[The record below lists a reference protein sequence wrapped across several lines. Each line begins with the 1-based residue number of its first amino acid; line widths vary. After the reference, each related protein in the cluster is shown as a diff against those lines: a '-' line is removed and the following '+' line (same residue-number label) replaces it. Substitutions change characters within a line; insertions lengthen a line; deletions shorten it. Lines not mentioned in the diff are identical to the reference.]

1 MRRSPSRV
9 TPPARSAR
17 PGESEKYPRV
27 FTKNSISASLDRTE
41 RSIAWNAERTICHPH
56 QRQGLAHNN
65 AHRHQLRFPALPVV
79 WRPAYA
85 TADNGGVH
93 STPLAAP
100 LDLTVVDKLLTTTRT
115 VRRRLDLTR
124 PVEPEVIEEVI
135 EIALQAPSGSNQ
147 QNWRFMV
154 VTDPDKKKIVADLY
168 RQSFE
173 SYAGPRPS
181 GTPTTS
187 GQRIAVS
194 AWHLSDHMHEVPVLL
209 IGCIE
214 GRPDN
219 PSPAAQAGLY
229 GSILPSA
236 WSLMLALRARGLGSA
251 WTTLHLVEER
261 KVAEALGIPD
271 SVTQAVLLPVAYYT
285 GEDFKPAKRRPGKE
299 VTYWNTWGEGRK

>member
-1 MRRSPSRV
+1 MERGTHICIPANAKIWLITTLIATSFGFQPSPSY
-9 TPPARSAR
+9 
-17 PGESEKYPRV
+17 G
-27 FTKNSISASLDRTE
+27 DQRT
-41 RSIAWNAERTICHPH
+41 NADKGDAP
-56 QRQGLAHNN
+56 
-65 AHRHQLRFPALPVV
+65 
-79 WRPAYA
+79 
-85 TADNGGVH
+85 

-124 PVEPEVIEEVI
+124 LVEPEVIEEVI
-135 EIALQAPSGSNQ
+135 EIALQAPSGSNR

-154 VTDPDKKKIVADLY
+154 VTDPGRKKIVADLY

-173 SYAGPRPS
+173 RYAGPRPT
-181 GTPTTS
+181 GTPATP
-187 GQRIAVS
+187 GQRIAAS
-194 AWHLSDHMHEVPVLL
+194 AWHLSDHMHEVPVLI

-214 GRPDN
+214 GRPTDPN
-219 PSPAAQAGLY
+219 PAAQAGLY

-261 KVAEALGIPD
+261 TVAKALGIPD

-285 GEDFKPAKRRPGKE
+285 GEDFKPARRRPGKE
-299 VTYWNTWGEGRK
+299 VTYWNTWGAERE

>member
-1 MRRSPSRV
+1 MERGTHICILTNAKVWLITTLIVTSFGFQPCPSY
-9 TPPARSAR
+9 
-17 PGESEKYPRV
+17 G
-27 FTKNSISASLDRTE
+27 DQ
-41 RSIAWNAERTICHPH
+41 H
-56 QRQGLAHNN
+56 
-65 AHRHQLRFPALPVV
+65 
-79 WRPAYA
+79 
-85 TADNGGVH
+85 ADADKGDVH

-214 GRPDN
+214 GRPTD

-299 VTYWNTWGEGRK
+299 VTYWNTWGEGRE

>member
-1 MRRSPSRV
+1 MEIG
-9 TPPARSAR
+9 T
-17 PGESEKYPRV
+17 
-27 FTKNSISASLDRTE
+27 
-41 RSIAWNAERTICHPH
+41 TICMPT
-56 QRQGLAHNN
+56 N
-65 AHRHQLRFPALPVV
+65 AKVWLITTLIVTSFGFQPFPSYGDQQAD
-79 WRPAYA
+79 
-85 TADNGGVH
+85 ADNGEVQ
-93 STPLAAP
+93 SASLAAP

-124 PVEPEVIEEVI
+124 PVEPEAIEDVIA
-135 EIALQAPSGSNQ
+135 IALQAPRGSNQ
-147 QNWRFMV
+147 QNWRLMV

-173 SYAGPRPS
+173 SEAGPRPT
-181 GTPTTS
+181 GTPTTA

-194 AWHLSDHMHEVPVLL
+194 AWHLSDHMHEVPVLI

-214 GRPDN
+214 GRPDD

-285 GEDFKPAKRRPGKE
+285 GKDFKPAKRRPGKE